1 MNQRLALLFALTVSV
16 TQVTAQGETSA
27 ATKLHSMEWLLGTW
41 NRTNSKPGRSG
52 IESWTKQTEMKWVG
66 RGVTMKAT
74 DTAFVEKISIVI
86 EKGKLFYVADVP
98 ENKSVVYFEIT
109 SVSKD
114 GFVCENPSHDFPKK
128 IEYKVTGSTLNAR
141 ISGGDKF
148 IDYVFERK

>member
-1 MNQRLALLFALTVSV
+1 MNQKLLILFALVVTTLQVS
-16 TQVTAQGETSA
+16 AQNEPSA
-27 ATKLHSMEWLLGTW
+27 STKLRSMEWLLGTW

-52 IESWTKQTEMKWVG
+52 IESWSKQTELKWVG

-86 EKGKLFYVADVP
+86 ERGKLFYIADVP
-98 ENKSVVYFEIT
+98 ENKSLVYFEIT
-109 SVSKD
+109 SATKE

-128 IEYKVTGSTLNAR
+128 IEYKINGSILNAR